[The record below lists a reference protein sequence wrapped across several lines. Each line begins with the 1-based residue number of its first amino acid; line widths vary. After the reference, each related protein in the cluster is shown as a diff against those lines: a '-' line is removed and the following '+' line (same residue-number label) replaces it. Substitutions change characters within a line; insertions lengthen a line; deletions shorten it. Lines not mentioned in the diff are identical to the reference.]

1 MDISKL
7 MFRDDLME
15 GERILITG
23 GGTGLGREMAEAFLK
38 LGAAVHICGRR
49 QGKLDD
55 TASELMQRHGGTVH
69 GSGSHSALRSGRRRV
84 CVAERSRG
92 CAGHEDR

>member
-23 GGTGLGREMAEAFLK
+23 GGTGLGGEPA
-38 LGAAVHICGRR
+38 
-49 QGKLDD
+49 
-55 TASELMQRHGGTVH
+55 
-69 GSGSHSALRSGRRRV
+69 GSGTPEVGKEGPPAIPPT
-84 CVAERSRG
+84 
-92 CAGHEDR
+92 